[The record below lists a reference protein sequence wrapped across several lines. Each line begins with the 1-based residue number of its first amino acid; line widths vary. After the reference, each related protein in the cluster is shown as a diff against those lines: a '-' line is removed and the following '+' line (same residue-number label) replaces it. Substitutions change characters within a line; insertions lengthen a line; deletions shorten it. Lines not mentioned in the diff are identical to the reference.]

1 MKVSLGAVVTG
12 EISGY
17 NKPGGF
23 LKGDS
28 LCRALTDTAA
38 RGRQGGGSCLWTDTS
53 AGGGERC
60 ETPGGTEERDD
71 AKGTKLAEA
80 GTAFHSEKQRRG
92 KRRWLRGGH
101 RTTVS
106 KGRGR
111 LPEQKDSLGDV

>member
-28 LCRALTDTAA
+28 LCRALTDTAP
-38 RGRQGGGSCLWTDTS
+38 RRRQGGGSCLWTDTS

-60 ETPGGTEERDD
+60 ETPGGTEERDV
-71 AKGTKLAEA
+71 KGSRAEA

-92 KRRWLRGGH
+92 KQRWLRRGH
-101 RTTVS
+101 PTTVS